1 MSHVTDIDSASL
13 MLCAPASAL
22 SVFECSH
29 HGLQAAVPNEGLAQK
44 RVQAWLN
51 EAGPNEPSQ
60 TETGSTDSADQ
71 YFSLDDNADRSAA
84 EADGAKQE
92 PAKQSKRGSV
102 RRMNS
107 APRHSGSQSKGEPTL
122 PCHRPSCSVGGPV
135 GCRRRRA
142 IRTRMPNGTAQPSP
156 RCRCSFAN
164 GASVPSAG
172 AAYRPY
178 MCSCRAHCE

>member
-1 MSHVTDIDSASL
+1 VSHVTEIDSASL
-13 MLCAPASAL
+13 MLYAPASAL
-22 SVFECSH
+22 SVFECTH
-29 HGLQAAVPNEGLAQK
+29 HGLQAAVSKDGLAQK

-71 YFSLDDNADRSAA
+71 YFSLDDNADQSAA

-102 RRMNS
+102 RMNS
-107 APRHSGSQSKGEPTL
+107 APGHSGPQSKG
-122 PCHRPSCSVGGPV
+122 HRPSCSVGGPV

-142 IRTRMPNGTAQPSP
+142 IRTRMPGTVQPSP

-178 MCSCRAHCE
+178 MCSCGAHCE